1 MSDLDDMT
9 RRTIRPNHAL
19 DPTYAKPPP
28 WFVGSHK
35 GVMIAVLALVAI
47 LIAVR
52 VLTIGYL
59 IDEWYVWW
67 RAPVPTILPDTPPA
81 RTRATPIGNPGA
93 WFASADY
100 PPDARRAEEQ
110 GVVSIALLI
119 GPDGTPSACEVTQ
132 SSGFEALD
140 EATCRLAVRRGHFR
154 PATDAGG
161 QPVASRY
168 VLPRVRWQLAP

>member
-35 GVMIAVLALVAI
+35 GLMIAVLAVVAI

-67 RAPVPTILPDTPPA
+67 RAPVPTILPDTPPT
-81 RTRATPIGNPGA
+81 RTRATLIGNPGA

-100 PPDARRAEEQ
+100 PPAARRAEEQ
-110 GVVSIALLI
+110 GAVSIALLI
-119 GPDGTPSACEVTQ
+119 ERDGTPSACEVTQ
-132 SSGFEALD
+132 SSGFKTLD

-161 QPVASRY
+161 QPVVSRY
-168 VLPRVRWQLAP
+168 KLPRVRWQL